1 MNEKSFNYYF
11 SVIMPIYNVELYL
24 TEAIESIINQT
35 VGFENIQLILV
46 NDDSPDKSEI
56 ICKEYAQKY
65 PNNIVYAKKQNGGVS
80 SARNYGLKY
89 AEGRY
94 IQFLDPD
101 DLVSEGTFENVLNF
115 FDEHKNEIDIVAIPI
130 FFAEGRTG
138 EHNLNNKFSSTRIL
152 DVEKEPHHILTH
164 CCSTFIKKDALKNI
178 RFDENCKIGEDAK
191 LVNLIISQKK
201 KYGLVKEAKYHYRVR
216 EDGSSAMQTAKAN
229 KNWFNHSLITFSKNL
244 IDIIK
249 NHEQK
254 IPLFLQ
260 YMVMHD
266 LKWKLLIK
274 DISETPLDENEYS
287 EFLTLIREVLSYIDD
302 DVIIETKSVSHFYLY
317 HALKIKHG
325 ENYSRYVYERET
337 EQDYYLYRE
346 GKIVSKLSD
355 QTLTIEILEENEDSI
370 HIEGFWS
377 SLFNSKGFKFY
388 AKIGETKI
396 KAKNIKR
403 QHNDYISL
411 GEVIKKYPGFSI
423 DIPKGHLADN
433 HHIEFFITKG
443 KKRKLTKLRFFKYSG
458 LSNDLYNTY
467 VAKKDYIFYY

>member
-1 MNEKSFNYYF
+1 M
-11 SVIMPIYNVELYL
+11 
-24 TEAIESIINQT
+24 
-35 VGFENIQLILV
+35 
-46 NDDSPDKSEI
+46 
-56 ICKEYAQKY
+56 
-65 PNNIVYAKKQNGGVS
+65 
-80 SARNYGLKY
+80 
-89 AEGRY
+89 
-94 IQFLDPD
+94 DPD
-101 DLVSEGTFENVLNF
+101 DLVSEETFENVLNF
-115 FDEHKNEIDIVAIPI
+115 FNQHKNEIDIVAIPI
-130 FFAEGRTG
+130 FFEEGRTG

-164 CCSTFIKKDALKNI
+164 CCSTFIKNDALKNI

-244 IDIIK
+244 IDITK
-249 NHEQK
+249 NNEQK

-274 DISETPLDENEYS
+274 DISETPLDENEYR

-302 DVIIETKSVSHFYLY
+302 DVIINTKSVSHFYLY

-325 ENYSRYVYERET
+325 ENYSKYVYEKET
-337 EQDYYLYRE
+337 EQDYYLFRAD
-346 GKIVSKLSD
+346 KIVSKLSN

-377 SLFNSKGFKFY
+377 SLL
-388 AKIGETKI
+388 IL
-396 KAKNIKR
+396 KALIFM
-403 QHNDYISL
+403 L
-411 GEVIKKYPGFSI
+411 
-423 DIPKGHLADN
+423 
-433 HHIEFFITKG
+433 
-443 KKRKLTKLRFFKYSG
+443 KLEKLK
-458 LSNDLYNTY
+458 
-467 VAKKDYIFYY
+467 